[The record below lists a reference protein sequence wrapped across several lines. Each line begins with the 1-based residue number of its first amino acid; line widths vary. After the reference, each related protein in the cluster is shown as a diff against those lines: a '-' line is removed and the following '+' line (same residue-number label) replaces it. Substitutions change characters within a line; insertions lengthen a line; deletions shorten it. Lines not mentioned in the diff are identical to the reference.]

1 MEEVLMATVLNCVSS
16 GWLMLAAGLLID
28 GVLIFA
34 GIRLFKRLSPVKR
47 G

>member
-34 GIRLFKRLSPVKR
+34 GIKLFKRLSPVKR